1 MIALSPALWVPAAVL
16 FAAAGW
22 DLAKGEIPDVF
33 PLGLVT
39 WAVISRLVGYQ
50 EPLWVP
56 PLLGL
61 GLGFLLGLV
70 FFSLGWLGGGDGKL
84 LAGLGA
90 CLGPLG
96 LLVALPW
103 MALFG
108 GVMALWAKRRGHS
121 ELVYGPAIALGYA
134 APSTPPVT

>member
-1 MIALSPALWVPAAVL
+1 MPALSPALWVPAVIL

-22 DLAKGEIPDVF
+22 DLARREIPDLF
-33 PLGLVT
+33 PLALVA
-39 WAVISRLVGYQ
+39 WAVTSRLLGYQ
-50 EPLWVP
+50 AMEWLP

-61 GLGFLLGLV
+61 GMGFVLGLAL
-70 FFSLGWLGGGDGKL
+70 FSLGWMGGGDGKL

-96 LLVALPW
+96 LLVTLPW

-108 GVMALWAKRRGHS
+108 GVWALWARRRGDS
-121 ELVYGPAIALGYA
+121 ELVYGPAIAMGYA
-134 APSTPPVT
+134 VALVV